1 MTSFNCTRR
10 QTQLSGFSHST
21 ISASIWPLLAL
32 MLLFLPSAVAHA
44 QLWDMLTNPQITV
57 NLTHPPRLGLTL
69 KKFAIG
75 PAWGGCAD
83 QIADQLASALSSS
96 GAEVVNTYAFNSMMT
111 SRRMT
116 LGASMDAQSATQLGR
131 VFGPTALIFV
141 KISNCDVDHHNSTT
155 ERREEIRNDQQ
166 NNYNNNNQ
174 QNNQANTRTYGQS
187 NSQQNNQQNNR
198 PSGQSNNQQNNNN
211 NNNRQEKQYRTIRIN
226 HANTE
231 IHLRGTIQTVDLAT
245 GRIFSATPI
254 VQDSRLEN
262 LGEDRP
268 AEYPPDRAVRDPA
281 IGRAVQDAITL
292 FLPWNESKQLYFF
305 DDKPCNLKT
314 AYTLLKAGDIA
325 GTLRLSQQ
333 NLDTCKATPNVKDST
348 LAHAYY
354 NVGLS
359 YLLVNDHERAL
370 EFLAQSARL
379 KGGDIVEQ
387 TIAETT
393 KSSQLESE
401 MRQVVQRTEQFE
413 QSQPAAQA
421 PVAQQPYAG
430 PAPASGSV
438 EDRLQRLDDLYKKGL
453 INKQEYDQK
462 RQAILKDL

>member
-1 MTSFNCTRR
+1 MTSFSNTSRKN
-10 QTQLSGFSHST
+10 QLPGILYAAITARICAFLVLMAVLS
-21 ISASIWPLLAL
+21 SACS
-32 MLLFLPSAVAHA
+32 AHA

-69 KKFAIG
+69 NKFAIG

-83 QIADQLASALSSS
+83 QIADQLASALASS
-96 GAEVVNTYAFNSMMT
+96 GAEVVNTYAFNTMMT

-116 LGASMDAQSATQLGR
+116 LGTSMDAQSATQLGR

-141 KISNCDVDHHNSTT
+141 KISNCDVDHHNATT
-155 ERREEIRNDQQ
+155 ERREEVR
-166 NNYNNNNQ
+166 NNQ
-174 QNNQANTRTYGQS
+174 QNQQYN
-187 NSQQNNQQNNR
+187 QQNNQQNNR
-198 PSGQSNNQQNNNN
+198 PYSSTNNNSNNNSQNDNNNNN

-226 HANTE
+226 HAITE

-262 LGEDRP
+262 LGEDRFP
-268 AEYPPDRAVRDPA
+268 EYPPDRAVRDPA

-292 FLPWNESKQLYFF
+292 YLTWNEQKLLYFF
-305 DDKPCNLKT
+305 DDKPCNLNT
-314 AYTLLKAGDIA
+314 AYSLLKAGDLA
-325 GTLRLSQQ
+325 GTLRMSQE
-333 NLDTCKATPNVKDST
+333 NLETCKVTPKVKDST

-359 YLLVNDHERAL
+359 YLLVNDHERAMQ
-370 EFLAQSARL
+370 FLTQSLRL
-379 KGGDIVEQ
+379 KGGNIVEQ
-387 TIAETT
+387 TIAETNQ
-393 KSSQLESE
+393 SAQLESE

-413 QSQPAAQA
+413 QSQSAAQA
-421 PVAQQPYAG
+421 PVAQQPAAG

-453 INKQEYDQK
+453 ITKQEFDQK
-462 RQAILKDL
+462 RQALLKEL